1 MKRIAILLVFL
12 PFLPLHAQEQDISI
26 LVNQATFL
34 DPTTGSSYL
43 DISIGVDVRT
53 LTLHKEGGH
62 FQAGVEVTILLKQ
75 DDRIVNFDK
84 VSLQTGK
91 LSALADSNMTLTG
104 QRRMLAENG
113 TYQLEVM
120 AKDLF
125 DEARKTTLPEET
137 FMVDFAEKSLNISD
151 IWLVDYY
158 EKGETNP
165 NFSRHGLTM
174 YPYLL
179 PYYPTL
185 RENLLFFAEVYG
197 LDREYL
203 DEDVLITYS
212 INPKGSSQPLTGLQS
227 FQKQKGQMVNIV
239 MGSLPL
245 AEVPSGEFDL
255 KLTVRDK
262 TNTVLSTR
270 SLSFYRSNK
279 MGITELANLA
289 LIDIENTFVA
299 ALPDERMDF
308 YLGSLKPIAV
318 QKEVNAINSLLETP
332 AADLKK
338 QFFYNFWV
346 TRDIKDPAKYWNA
359 YHSMVLY
366 TERQYATMTRKGF
379 ETERGR
385 VYLQYG
391 PPNEMDVSPYD
402 GGARP
407 YEIWT
412 YNRTQIGETNV
423 FFVFYND
430 DLVSNEFRLL
440 HSSAMGEPKND
451 KWQEVLSQSGMFVP
465 NHNLDRQPVR
475 DRMGTD
481 VANPH
486 WDNR

>member
-1 MKRIAILLVFL
+1 MKRIAILFVFL
-12 PFLPLHAQEQDISI
+12 PFLPLYAQEQGISI
-26 LVNQATFL
+26 LVNQAAFL
-34 DPTTGSSYL
+34 DPTTGNSYL
-43 DISIGVDVRT
+43 DISIGADVRS
-53 LTLHKEGGH
+53 LTLHEEGGH
-62 FQAGVEVTILLKQ
+62 YQAGVEVTILLKQ

-91 LSALADSNMTLTG
+91 LSALADSNLTLTG
-104 QRRMLAENG
+104 QRRMLADNG
-113 TYQLEVM
+113 TYQLEVI
-120 AKDLF
+120 AQDLF
-125 DEARKTTLPEET
+125 DEAKKTTLPERT
-137 FMVDFAEKSLNISD
+137 FIVDFAENSLNISD

-165 NFSRHGLTM
+165 QFFRHGLTM

-179 PYYPTL
+179 PYYPTVH
-185 RENLLFFAEVYG
+185 EKLLFFAEVYG
-197 LDREYL
+197 LDREFL
-203 DEDVLITYS
+203 DEDVLVTFS
-212 INPKGSSQPLTGLQS
+212 INPKGGSQPLTGLQS

-239 MGSLPL
+239 IGSLPL
-245 AEVPSGEFDL
+245 NEVPSGEFDL
-255 KLTVRDK
+255 TLSVRDK
-262 TNTVLSTR
+262 TNTELARRT
-270 SLSFYRSNK
+270 LSFYRSNR
-279 MGITELANLA
+279 MGITELGNLA

-299 ALPDERMDF
+299 ALPDEQMDY
-308 YLGSLKPIAV
+308 YLSCLKPIAAN
-318 QKEVNAINSLLETP
+318 KEVNAINSLLENP
-332 AADLKK
+332 KNDLKK

-346 TRDIKDPAKYWNA
+346 TRDIKDPAKYWNT
-359 YHSMVLY
+359 YHSMVQY
-366 TERQYATMTRKGF
+366 TERQHATMTRKGF

-391 PPNEMDVSPYD
+391 PPNEMDISNFD

-412 YNRTQIGETNV
+412 YNRTQSGETNV

-440 HSSAMGEPKND
+440 HSSAIGEPKND

-475 DRMGTD
+475 DRIGTD